1 MPTLF
6 LVRHG
11 ETDWNRSGQIMGA
24 RPVPLNPR
32 GQAQAQRVATLLQSR
47 PLAALLS
54 SPVAR
59 ALETAE
65 ILSTSLGVPVTVE
78 QGVTEIGVGE
88 WEGLFWKDVADE
100 IVKQN
105 WYGNPRETRFPGGET
120 LQETQIRAVAAVEHA
135 LARKASAP
143 VLFVSHADV
152 IRAVVA
158 HFLGLHLSS
167 VRQIRIDNGSLT
179 AFDVNGTLADLLF
192 LNHIPD
198 RDL

>member
-135 LARKASAP
+135 LAGKASAP

-179 AFDVNGTLADLLF
+179 ALDVNGTLADLLF

>member
-1 MPTLF
+1 
-6 LVRHG
+6 
-11 ETDWNRSGQIMGA
+11 MGA

-32 GQAQAQRVATLLQSR
+32 GHAQAQRLAAVLQSR

-59 ALETAE
+59 AMETAE
-65 ILSTSLGVPVTVE
+65 ILSTALQVPITVE

-100 IVKQN
+100 IVKKN
-105 WYGNPRETRFPGGET
+105 WYDNPYEMRFPGGET
-120 LQETQIRAVAAVEHA
+120 LQETQIRAVAAVQDA
-135 LARKASAP
+135 LARRAADP

-158 HFLGLHLSS
+158 HFLGLNLQG

-179 AFDVNGTLADLLF
+179 AFEVNGSLADLLF
-192 LNHIPD
+192 LNYVPD
-198 RDL
+198 RTP

>member
-135 LARKASAP
+135 LAGKASAP

>member
-32 GQAQAQRVATLLQSR
+32 GQAQAQRVATLLHSR

-135 LARKASAP
+135 LAGKASAP

-179 AFDVNGTLADLLF
+179 ALDVNGTLADLLF